1 MNARQMERQ
10 ADKLEGEQKAARKKI
25 LDCMQK
31 GQMDNA
37 KIHAETVIRQKRE
50 STNVRRFGVK
60 MTALSQKIEG
70 AARTQQMSQTMSNT
84 IPIMQK
90 AMKNMEKAGIGANIA
105 AFEKVFEDMDV
116 KTGEIDDLL
125 NNVYEGTIAQDEVAS
140 LLQEIQ
146 GEQAMGQ
153 NVGAVGTGVVANPNA
168 NAQANDVNEMQNK
181 LD

>member
-1 MNARQMERQ
+1 
-10 ADKLEGEQKAARKKI
+10 
-25 LDCMQK
+25 
-31 GQMDNA
+31 
-37 KIHAETVIRQKRE
+37 
-50 STNVRRFGVK
+50 
-60 MTALSQKIEG
+60 
-70 AARTQQMSQTMSNT
+70 MSNT

-168 NAQANDVNEMQNK
+168 NA
-181 LD
+181 